1 MPPRSTYLGVRWRG
15 AGSILLRKRLQPA
28 RGSVGRWQGHQHVG
42 APPPARR
49 ELEGFTGALTQ
60 RARAVCAAQNMF
72 YSASAFNQPVAAW
85 DVGQVTSMLVRRRP
99 PRERGRGWGGR
110 PRAVLFHTVEDP
122 QGALPFATGAR
133 TQRAR
138 AVCAAQ
144 NLFFVASAFNQPVE
158 AWDVGQVNSM
168 RVRRHP
174 HVGSWRGWGG
184 WPGGGG
190 PLSPEHSLGVHVLCA
205 RRRPCSLSRLSTS
218 PWMHGTLARSPT

>member
-99 PRERGRGWGGR
+99 PRERGRVGVVGQGLSFATLWR
-110 PRAVLFHTVEDP
+110 IPRARPFVT
-122 QGALPFATGAR
+122 GAL

-144 NLFFVASAFNQPVE
+144 NLFYVASAFNQPVE

-190 PLSPEHSLGVHVLCA
+190 PLSPEHSLGVRVLCA
-205 RRRPCSLSRLSTS
+205 RRRLCSLSRLSTS